1 MFLTKKGGYL
11 KKILLLC
18 ILTIASLA
26 TTLEDKYPSYSY
38 VFDEFDVDADYI
50 YNDQF
55 IAFVKRNHKRYKNF
69 YQHSLT
75 RGGYLIPTFKS
86 MLIQDDLS
94 DLFVYLAMVESGF
107 QTDALS
113 SKKATGIWQFM
124 KATAK
129 QYKLDVNSNFDER
142 LDPIL
147 ATSAA
152 MRYLHKLHNDFGKWY
167 LAMMAYNCGEGR
179 LQKGIDRA
187 GSDEL
192 AVLMNPS
199 AGYLPKETRLYINK
213 ILLVSMIGE
222 NITLG
227 FGEVEGELTQLYGEE
242 VVQVEV
248 EAGERLDYI
257 AKMIDMKPKDLL
269 KINHH
274 FKNGTVPVSLPR
286 YTMNIPADKVVDF
299 YATYVLKKELERN
312 AKNHF
317 LSHIVTEGESL
328 AQIASRYNLTINE
341 LIASNS
347 KYKGK
352 IVEGQ
357 LWVVPVTKEVFET
370 FVNKDIE

>member
-1 MFLTKKGGYL
+1 MKKF
-11 KKILLLC
+11 LLL
-18 ILTIASLA
+18 LLFTISSLA
-26 TTLEDKYPSYSY
+26 VTVEDKYPSYSY

-55 IAFVKRNHKRYKNF
+55 IAFIKRNHNRYQNF
-69 YQHSLT
+69 YKHSLS

-107 QTDALS
+107 QIDALS

-124 KATAK
+124 QATAK
-129 QYKLDVNSNFDER
+129 QYKLDVNSQFDER

-152 MRYLHKLHNDFGKWY
+152 MRYLHKLYGDFGKWY

-179 LQKGIDRA
+179 LQKAIDRA

-199 AGYLPKETRLYINK
+199 AGYIPKETRLYIQK

-222 NITLG
+222 NVTLG
-227 FGEVEGELTQLYGEE
+227 FGEIEEELTQLYGTE

-248 EAGERLDYI
+248 EAGENLEHI
-257 AKMIDMKPKDLL
+257 AKMIKLESKELL

-274 FKNGTVPVSLPR
+274 FKNGTVPVSLPK

-299 YATYVLKKELERN
+299 YASYLLKKELERN

-317 LSHIVTEGESL
+317 LSHIVVEGESL
-328 AQIASRYNLTINE
+328 TQIASRYDLTLNE

-347 KYKGK
+347 RYKGK
-352 IVEGQ
+352 LLEGE
-357 LWVVPVTKEVFET
+357 LWVIPVTKEVFDS
-370 FVNKDIE
+370 FIKKDIE